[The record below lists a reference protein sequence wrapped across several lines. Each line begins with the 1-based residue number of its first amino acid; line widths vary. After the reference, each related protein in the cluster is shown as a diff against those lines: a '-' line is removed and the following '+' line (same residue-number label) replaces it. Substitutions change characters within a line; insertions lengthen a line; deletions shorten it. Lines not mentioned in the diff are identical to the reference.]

1 MSSMAPVQRAMR
13 RSCQFCRSRKIRCSG
28 QDKCDACRERNI
40 DCIYGRESSKG
51 RPRRLKSK
59 NGEPGTPG
67 SVSNS
72 SQGYALKGLQP
83 TQVEVDM
90 GDLAVTLLP
99 PTPADHD
106 AMGNLDD
113 TAADA
118 MTTSELLMETP
129 NERRQQQQAD
139 GSSPPGGTGVEQ
151 QGSLATELEL
161 MFQQNFYP
169 TAANKQSMNVYQE
182 AISAFNQQAKWR
194 SAGMTTRSSSPSDS
208 GSESSSPAPPSP
220 PVSADFKCA
229 VMSYEAILS
238 LLTQELVEMLSVKYG
253 RLSCHHL
260 GDTAATFYIKSLA
273 SDTTPKM
280 ITEPATAPPL
290 RNPIQDFD
298 LHRTLQ
304 MIEIWFSVHP
314 LSTIVSKTLLLRQY
328 RSNTHDEMLLS
339 LIIADALYIGDGKV
353 ANSQGEAFFNYAISL
368 LHTQPVRKCSLS
380 TAQALTLLGWHE
392 LCLAKA
398 RRATCFLGYACR
410 IVNKL
415 MTRAAQVP
423 TTGLSRINGID
434 AGEVEAELMRNI
446 YWIILSSTLWSFM
459 QFDQPFGDLLPSP
472 LTMGFPPVE
481 QSHSIVYKLDLV
493 SGNISTFQRQ
503 GRMIRELW
511 ALSHITS
518 TVGHVY
524 SLFPRN
530 SRSRVDL
537 PSSLSWQARPLQQLR
552 LLSNPRQD
560 ITILC
565 ARIREILAE
574 ATKQVNPQRVSSPA
588 SRATVLSAYH
598 TLIVH
603 LLFPRLDPSTTGL
616 PEGSLFDE
624 PPLTSDILDTF
635 CDSARAFID
644 IARSFLGDDGLLGN
658 DKVLYSTGSAAEP
671 GIGMTTN
678 MFVLGLDACARTL
691 EVFCGR
697 LRSSSSP
704 SERAMLMSRKLE
716 FSVLSKELHSITKIE
731 RLNIARR
738 VRLVKKHFKMV
749 RVQLDQ
755 SLAIDMDMQDI
766 TPPLSV
772 SPSSMSGGSES
783 NSSASADV
791 LFMQRHFGL
800 QYPNHHQY
808 PAPPGYGSYSH
819 QQFHHHNS
827 HYQTPHSYSTASSSS
842 SPEISHQHRPPSAH
856 QHLRSHDQ
864 YMGSSS
870 NSVGTPSSVGTPLPT
885 DTLPIGLLTPQ
896 STTISLQSQGMY
908 YPGTPGGNN
917 PIPTSGGT
925 NGPSEHSEG
934 FSTCLSN
941 MATYGFPGGHTSGDF
956 LEENSIIINGKGMSV
971 TMPPPDATNPASD
984 MGGME
989 FCNWASL
996 DDFDGLSS

>member
-1 MSSMAPVQRAMR
+1 
-13 RSCQFCRSRKIRCSG
+13 
-28 QDKCDACRERNI
+28 
-40 DCIYGRESSKG
+40 
-51 RPRRLKSK
+51 
-59 NGEPGTPG
+59 
-67 SVSNS
+67 
-72 SQGYALKGLQP
+72 
-83 TQVEVDM
+83 M

-106 AMGNLDD
+106 AMGALDD

-118 MTTSELLMETP
+118 RTTSELLMETP
-129 NERRQQQQAD
+129 NERRQHQQAD
-139 GSSPPGGTGVEQ
+139 GSSPPGGPGVE
-151 QGSLATELEL
+151 GSLATELEL

-169 TAANKQSMNVYQE
+169 TAANRKSMNVYQE
-182 AISAFNQQAKWR
+182 AISTFNRQAKWR
-194 SAGMTTRSSSPSDS
+194 SAGVNTAPSSPNDS

-229 VMSYEAILS
+229 VMSYETILS

-280 ITEPATAPPL
+280 ITEPATPPV

-434 AGEVEAELMRNI
+434 AGEVESELMRNI

-459 QFDQPFGDLLPSP
+459 QFDQPFADLLPSP

-530 SRSRVDL
+530 VRSGVDL

-560 ITILC
+560 ITVLC

-574 ATKQVNPQRVSSPA
+574 ATKQVNPQRVSSSA

-616 PEGSLFDE
+616 PEGSLVDD
-624 PPLTSDILDTF
+624 PPLTGDILDTF

-644 IARSFLGDDGLLGN
+644 IAKSFLGDDGLLGN

-697 LRSSSSP
+697 LRSSSNS

-716 FSVLSKELHSITKIE
+716 FSLLSKELHNITKIE

-755 SLAIDMDMQDI
+755 SLAIDMDMNDTT
-766 TPPLSV
+766 TPSSV
-772 SPSSMSGGSES
+772 SPSSMSGCSEI
-783 NSSASADV
+783 NSSANANL
-791 LFMQRHFGL
+791 LFMQRHFDL
-800 QYPNHHQY
+800 QLSNHHQY
-808 PAPPGYGSYSH
+808 PPPQGYGSYSH
-819 QQFHHHNS
+819 QQFHNTNP

-842 SPEISHQHRPPSAH
+842 SPEMAHQHRLPSTH
-856 QHLRSHDQ
+856 QSQHLRTHDQ
-864 YMGSSS
+864 YMGSGT
-870 NSVGTPSSVGTPLPT
+870 NSVGTPSSVGTPI
-885 DTLPIGLLTPQ
+885 DTLPMGLLTPQ
-896 STTISLQSQGMY
+896 STSISLPPQGIY
-908 YPGTPGGNN
+908 FPGTPGSIN
-917 PIPTSGGT
+917 PNGGT
-925 NGPSEHSEG
+925 SDHPEG
-934 FSTCLSN
+934 LCLTN
-941 MATYGFPGGHTSGDF
+941 MSTYGFPGGHTSVGDYMD
-956 LEENSIIINGKGMSV
+956 ENSIILNGKGM
-971 TMPPPDATNPASD
+971 DATNQD
-984 MGGME
+984 MVGME
-989 FCNWASL
+989 FCNWAAM